1 MDFEDVIILGLLGF
15 AGYWLY
21 QQRLAVPVAAPVTP
35 VTVAQSNAP
44 NATPIS
50 SPMIP
55 STPASTVAAN
65 GTPCSIAP
73 SCTPGQPCS
82 ALRIGGTM
90 MNGVCGPVTLTG
102 LGRYR

>member
-1 MDFEDVIILGLLGF
+1 MDFEDVIILGLFGL

-21 QQRLAVPVAAPVTP
+21 TNMQTSPVVVATPTP

-44 NATPIS
+44 NPTPV
-50 SPMIP
+50 
-55 STPASTVAAN
+55 STPATHAN

-73 SCTPGQPCS
+73 SCPPGQPCS
-82 ALRIGGTM
+82 ALMISGVW
-90 MNGVCGPVTLTG
+90 NNNVCGPITLAG